1 MQIQFKQI
9 SNILFALAFLSA
21 ILMLSG
27 KTYGYKT
34 IIHAFFFI
42 SGACALILSLLAAR
56 SDNYKG
62 DFNVIFWIGSLLV
75 FIGLLM
81 KTFYV
86 PYDTFVIIGGVAI
99 SGLSFFINPL
109 QSKDDNDEELLDQ

>member
-1 MQIQFKQI
+1 MQIQFKHI
-9 SNILFALAFLSA
+9 SNILFALAFLCA

-27 KTYGYKT
+27 KTFGYKT
-34 IIHAFFFI
+34 IIHAIFFI

-86 PYDTFVIIGGVAI
+86 PFDTYVIIGGVAV
-99 SGLSFFINPL
+99 SGLSFFINPF
-109 QSKDDNDEELLDQ
+109 QSKHDNDEELLDQ